1 MPRAIDKKM
10 TDKRSKKSE
19 AESKPVAEKKSD
31 PLCEDCGEEF
41 SSFLHQME
49 EHNAKVVLPSSGKP
63 GSGSARRKASIRRGR
78 NKSADGWNW
87 RT

>member
-1 MPRAIDKKM
+1 MPRAIDKRM

-31 PLCEDCGEEF
+31 ALCEDCGEEF

-63 GSGSARRKASIRRGR
+63 GERNRPKKAVKPPRP
-78 NKSADGWNW
+78 NKSAGS
-87 RT
+87 